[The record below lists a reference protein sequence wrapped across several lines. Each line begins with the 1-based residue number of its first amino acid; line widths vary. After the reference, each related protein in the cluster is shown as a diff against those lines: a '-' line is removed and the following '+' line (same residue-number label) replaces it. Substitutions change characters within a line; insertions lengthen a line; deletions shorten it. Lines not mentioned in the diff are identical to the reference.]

1 MIQKQKNTSMLYMY
15 WTINRFNIGMINIP
29 IKFQSVTPVNTSY
42 NSWMSTSTP
51 GSGVAGTPG
60 SGVPGTP
67 GSAGQSGGHSPL
79 NTSSNL
85 RRDHFAGKM
94 LYTIF

>member
-1 MIQKQKNTSMLYMY
+1 
-15 WTINRFNIGMINIP
+15 
-29 IKFQSVTPVNTSY
+29 
-42 NSWMSTSTP
+42 MSTSTP

-85 RRDHFAGKM
+85 RRDHFAGK
-94 LYTIF
+94 IFSYDKVNHILVKNKINT